1 MAHLTPNA
9 LTCSCIMV
17 MVVSL
22 LCPVQSKENVANGT
36 LARGRAELNLSKVLN
51 TSLPLYLYSYCSN
64 IFGLDKCEDEN
75 CTVETYTCEHMRK
88 IMLTNTTYNFT
99 LSLRN
104 NKTMWDN
111 TTYHAEFVN
120 MTPRKPPT
128 EMMYNTTT
136 VETLTSMYVTG
147 PLPNNTPP
155 EVYCQAHFLTLC
167 PQRIIYKPYNSNC
180 TVNRTICKDEEEQ
193 TQRNYSTTDE
203 WLEEE
208 RMM

>member
-1 MAHLTPNA
+1 MFF
-9 LTCSCIMV
+9 CVCF
-17 MVVSL
+17 
-22 LCPVQSKENVANGT
+22 
-36 LARGRAELNLSKVLN
+36 VLN

-136 VETLTSMYVTG
+136 GTGKPYSIDMNLTFSEPDSYNCSVFTVTYLYGGEHLFETLTSMYVTG